1 LAKRRRPSRRRSRRL
16 TAIPFVARLTLGAL
30 VSSIV
35 IKVSSLPAAFG
46 EDFYIHSV
54 FANWAMR
61 NYTAG
66 EGPIS
71 IGYTH
76 GDLSV
81 TEVLEALTAE
91 VTDPDDII
99 AKERSR
105 RPVRKLGNFPGLNT
119 EETFQDGRM
128 VRSGIGFTVGDGHQF
143 ECWALNN
150 SAATLTT
157 GTILEIDGVLY
168 GRWLR

>member
-1 LAKRRRPSRRRSRRL
+1 M
-16 TAIPFVARLTLGAL
+16 
-30 VSSIV
+30 

-46 EDFYIHSV
+46 EDWYCHSV
-54 FANWAMR
+54 FANWSMR
-61 NYTAG
+61 NHTAG

-71 IGYTH
+71 IGYCH

-91 VTDPDDII
+91 QTDPDDII
-99 AKERSR
+99 ANERAR
-105 RPVRKLGNFPGLNT
+105 RPVRKLGNFPGLLS
-119 EETFQDGRM
+119 EETFRDGAM
-128 VRSGIGFTVGDGHQF
+128 VRSGIGFVIGNDHQF

-150 SAATLTT
+150 SAAVLTT
-157 GTILEIDGVLY
+157 GTILEIDGVMY